1 MKKLLS
7 LLLVLSLL
15 LGPVLPAATFADV
28 GDTVEL
34 KILGTSDIHGAVN
47 SWSYENG
54 SDRGDTGLARVA
66 GLVEKMRAENPNTL
80 LIDNGDTLQG
90 TILADDLYNADLALE
105 NPMIALMNAMEYD
118 AMVLGNHE
126 FNFGLEL
133 VEKVMDEANFPILS
147 ANIYDKETG
156 ENYATP
162 YIIKEVAGVR
172 VAILGLTVPSI
183 PRWDGPKVESLT
195 FKHLGDEAAKYVAMI
210 EEEGADV
217 IIVSAHSG
225 LESRHEPDEADAAKH
240 ILTSAPGID
249 ALLVGHDHRSIAEE
263 MNGILVGAPAAG
275 GDNEVVQFDFE
286 LTKTADGWEVTG
298 KDVMTV
304 ALADVEPSEEVSEL
318 AEPYHQMTLEFL
330 SNPIGV
336 ATADFHPESEVPGIP
351 EAQIRDTAVM
361 DLINQVQLDVTG
373 ADVSAAA
380 LFSSSSNIA
389 EGEVSYSDVFD
400 IYKYPNTLYAV
411 EVNGAE
417 LKEYMEWSAAY
428 YNTYEEGDVTIS
440 FNPEIRGYNYD
451 MFAGVDYKVDISKP
465 VGERIVDLTYKG
477 EPVTDDMTFN
487 LTINNYRFGGLQS
500 MGIISND
507 AYFKSDPISLR
518 SYIRD
523 HIASEGTITPT
534 TDNNWEIIGADL
546 GHPMRDEI
554 IAMVNEGVLTV
565 PKSEDGRTPNVKS
578 LNVYELAE
586 QGVITLE
593 GEEAPL
599 EMPETMD
606 MDTYV
611 VVSGDV
617 LWRIAQAR
625 GTTWEKL
632 AEMNE
637 LANPNLIFPGQ
648 ELEVPVQ

>member
-7 LLLVLSLL
+7 ILLVLSLL
-15 LGPVLPAATFADV
+15 LGPVLPVASFADV
-28 GDTVEL
+28 GDTVDL
-34 KILGTSDIHGAVN
+34 TILGTSDIHGAVN

-54 SDRGDTGLARVA
+54 ADREDTGLVRVA
-66 GLVEKMRAENPNTL
+66 GLVETLRAENPNTL

-90 TILADDLYNADLALE
+90 TILADDLYNADLSLE
-105 NPMIALMNAMEYD
+105 NPMIALMNAMDYD

-133 VEKVMDEANFPILS
+133 IEKAMDEAEFPILS
-147 ANIYDKETG
+147 ANIYEKATG
-156 ENYATP
+156 DNYATP
-162 YIIKEVAGVR
+162 YIIKEVDGVR

-195 FKHLGDEAAKYVAMI
+195 FKHLGEEAAKYVAMI

-240 ILTSAPGID
+240 ILTAAPSID
-249 ALLVGHDHRSIAEE
+249 ALLLGHDHQSIAEE

-275 GDNEVVQFDFE
+275 GGNEAVQFDLE
-286 LTKTADGWEVTG
+286 LTETADGWEITQKSV
-298 KDVMTV
+298 KTV
-304 ALADVEPSEEVSEL
+304 ALADATPSAAIDAL
-318 AEPYHQMTLEFL
+318 AEPYHQKTLDFL
-330 SNPIGV
+330 SDSIGV
-336 ATADFHPESEVPGIP
+336 ATGDFHPESEVPGIP
-351 EAQIRDTAVM
+351 EAQIRDTAVI
-361 DLINQVQLDVTG
+361 DLINTVQLEATG
-373 ADVSAAA
+373 ADIAAAA
-380 LFSSSSNIA
+380 LFSTSSNIA

-411 EVNGAE
+411 EVTGAE
-417 LKEYMEWSAAY
+417 LKDYMEWSAAY
-428 YNTYEEGDVTIS
+428 YNTYEEGDVTVS
-440 FNPEIRGYNYD
+440 FDPEIRGYNYD

-477 EPVTDDMTFN
+477 EPVTDEMTFN
-487 LTINNYRFGGLQS
+487 LAINNYRFGGLQS
-500 MGIISND
+500 MEIISND

-523 HIASEGTITPT
+523 YIEEAGTITPT

-546 GHPMRDEI
+546 DHPMRDEI
-554 IAMVNEGVLTV
+554 IAMVKAGTIEV

-578 LNVYELAE
+578 LNVYDLAE
-586 QGVITLE
+586 EGLITLE
-593 GEEAPL
+593 GEAPV
-599 EMPETMD
+599 EMPAPDE
-606 MDTYV
+606 MDTYE

-617 LWRIAQAR
+617 LWRIAQAH

-632 AEMNE
+632 AEINE

-648 ELEVPVQ
+648 ELMVPAQ